1 MLLFEIL
8 EAFEFLGYVYG
19 FWLFIFK
26 SKYRKQQI
34 TKFYMAK
41 FGKKLFMVV
50 EALVSIM
57 CGLLPVFIIWYVLSP
72 N

>member
-1 MLLFEIL
+1 LFEIL

-26 SKYRKQQI
+26 SKYRNQQLG
-34 TKFYMAK
+34 KFYKAK

-50 EALVSIM
+50 EAIVSIM
-57 CGLLPVFIIWYVLSP
+57 CGLLPVFLVWFVLSS